1 MNLPLHR
8 LLVIVIWS
16 FIYTSCGVDS
26 ENDSE
31 SNIDTDANHSN
42 VNEFDSL
49 IQSQHSTELSA
60 FLNADGNFS
69 SDISLTDKTLSG
81 NNEVFAPVLKVLH

>member
-1 MNLPLHR
+1 MILPLHR

-49 IQSQHSTELSA
+49 IQSQHSTELS
-60 FLNADGNFS
+60 
-69 SDISLTDKTLSG
+69 
-81 NNEVFAPVLKVLH
+81 

>member
-8 LLVIVIWS
+8 SLVIVIWF

-26 ENDSE
+26 ENGTE

-42 VNEFDSL
+42 INE
-49 IQSQHSTELSA
+49 
-60 FLNADGNFS
+60 
-69 SDISLTDKTLSG
+69 LT
-81 NNEVFAPVLKVLH
+81 H